1 MAKRKR
7 TNPSRIPVSID
18 KIDRHELIASVIHG
32 NMYYAWL
39 LIIPVLIQQEGVPV
53 KRVIELW
60 DVVNDFVSA
69 PDFVGERL
77 NQELYGLEREIS
89 SHAPYPSIPF
99 DSIRTLADL
108 EAVRRKLKK
117 NAIYSAICMI
127 LAGLHSTG
135 EFDSKLLRRI
145 YLNAELT
152 LAEIEHGSTSYDELR
167 AWAIKEN
174 ILIAE
179 DQDEMSMVTTE
190 E

>member
-1 MAKRKR
+1 MAKKKR

-18 KIDRHELIASVIHG
+18 KIDRHELIASVSHG

-39 LIIPVLIQQEGVPV
+39 LIIPVLIQQEKVPT

-60 DVVNDFVSA
+60 DVVNDFVA
-69 PDFVGERL
+69 VKGERL
-77 NQELYGLEREIS
+77 NQELCGLEREIS

-127 LAGLHSTG
+127 LAGLHTTG
-135 EFDSKLLRRI
+135 ELDYKTLRRI

-152 LAEIEHGSTSYDELR
+152 LAEIEHGSTSYDGLR

-174 ILIAE
+174 ILISE
-179 DQDEMSMVTTE
+179 DQDEMSMVTTDE
-190 E
+190 